1 MAESDIHQLVRE
13 TECFLGGRYAYD
25 LWARGLPVP
34 DWAWV
39 NVLAHAPHGL
49 LAALAAT
56 EQSECDQAGDLGKWQ
71 EAMAFLARQFLA
83 TATRTGQP
91 LDTIQRQV
99 ALRLELEQYR
109 ADEGGVRAPKQLVD
123 AVVSA
128 LEPYRGATYP

>member
-1 MAESDIHQLVRE
+1 MAESDVHQLVRE

-25 LWARGLPVP
+25 MWARGLPVP

-56 EQSECDQAGDLGKWQ
+56 EQAECDQAGELGKWQ
-71 EAMAFLARQFLA
+71 EAMAFLARQLLA
-83 TATRTGQP
+83 TATRTGQD
-91 LDTIQRQV
+91 LSTIQRKV

-109 ADEGGVRAPKQLVD
+109 ASAEGTLGPQELVD
-123 AVVSA
+123 AVLSA
-128 LEPYRGATYP
+128 LEPYRGAAYS

>member
-1 MAESDIHQLVRE
+1 MAEADVHQLIRE

-56 EQSECDQAGDLGKWQ
+56 EQSECDQAGELGQWQ

-83 TATRTGQP
+83 TATRTSAS
-91 LDTIQRQV
+91 LESLQRAV
-99 ALRLELEQYR
+99 ALHLELEHYGH
-109 ADEGGVRAPKQLVD
+109 EGGPPIRPDTLVRAVL
-123 AVVSA
+123 AG
-128 LEPYRGATYP
+128 LEPFRNAAHP